1 MPELEGAGFETWG
14 VVLAGGPGRRI
25 GGNKHLRTVAGR
37 RLIDLALAAVGRVC
51 PKVMVVAGKVEPFA
65 ELGCRVLADRWPG
78 QGPLAA
84 IATAFLDSEAPA
96 ILVVPV
102 DLPLLR
108 PAVLEL
114 VAAAEPGQMARAP
127 VGPRGLE
134 PLVAWY
140 SRVCLPRAMSL
151 LARGE
156 RRSRRLLEDVD
167 ATFLEWEQV
176 RRVDPEGLS
185 FMNINYPED
194 LEAVNRLAAA
204 RGLIDTP

>member
-1 MPELEGAGFETWG
+1 MGGQGGGLETWG
-14 VVLAGGPGRRI
+14 AVLAGGPGRRM

-37 RLIDLALAAVGRVC
+37 RLIDLALAAVGGLC
-51 PKVMVVAGKVEPFA
+51 PRVMVVAGRVEPFA
-65 ELGCRVLADRWPG
+65 DLGCRVVADRWPG
-78 QGPLAA
+78 EGPLAA
-84 IATAFLDSEAPA
+84 IATAFLDSDAPA

-102 DLPLLR
+102 DLPLLQ
-108 PAVLEL
+108 PALLGL
-114 VAAAEPGQMARAP
+114 VAAAEPGQVARAP

-140 SRVCLPRAMSL
+140 SRKCLPLAQSL

-156 RRSRRLLEDVD
+156 RRSRSLLEASG

-176 RRVDPEGLS
+176 RQVDPEGLS
-185 FMNINYPED
+185 FMNVNYPED
-194 LEAVNRLAAA
+194 LKKAERLAAD